1 MTIKSSSP
9 KHECE
14 TRIST
19 TTVSA
24 VGGREVTRPRKEES
38 ESDVKSRLLRRSRQD
53 KRKLSSR
60 REQEEEAAVT
70 GIRRAK
76 MKRRRDRDGTA
87 DKRATVES
95 PAEKT
100 RETNKW
106 DERGVERTVEKSEK
120 AKETEET
127 TIKMKNDVLA
137 DIPATISLTRLSV
150 VTSYPSGGKQ
160 TAVLSLPLSELLVIF

>member
-1 MTIKSSSP
+1 
-9 KHECE
+9 
-14 TRIST
+14 
-19 TTVSA
+19 
-24 VGGREVTRPRKEES
+24 
-38 ESDVKSRLLRRSRQD
+38 
-53 KRKLSSR
+53 
-60 REQEEEAAVT
+60 
-70 GIRRAK
+70 
-76 MKRRRDRDGTA
+76 MKRERDQDGTA

-106 DERGVERTVEKSEK
+106 DEGGVERTVEKSEK

-150 VTSYPSGGKQ
+150 VTSHPFGGKQ
-160 TAVLSLPLSELLVIF
+160 TAALFYPPLSELLVIF